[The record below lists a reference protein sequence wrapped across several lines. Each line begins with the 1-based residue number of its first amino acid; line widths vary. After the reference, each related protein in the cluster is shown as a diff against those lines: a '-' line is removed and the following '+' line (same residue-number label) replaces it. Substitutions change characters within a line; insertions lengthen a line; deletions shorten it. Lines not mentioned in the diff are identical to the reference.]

1 MNLRILARNVWKA
14 NVEKGMT
21 PHSIGAIQ
29 TLGPPTLAPILVDPG
44 TTVHLNQVHIFLNN
58 FHYKQY

>member
-1 MNLRILARNVWKA
+1 MNLRILARNVWTA

-29 TLGPPTLAPILVDPG
+29 TPGPPTLAPILVDPG
-44 TTVHLNQVHIFLNN
+44 TTAHLNQVS
-58 FHYKQY
+58 